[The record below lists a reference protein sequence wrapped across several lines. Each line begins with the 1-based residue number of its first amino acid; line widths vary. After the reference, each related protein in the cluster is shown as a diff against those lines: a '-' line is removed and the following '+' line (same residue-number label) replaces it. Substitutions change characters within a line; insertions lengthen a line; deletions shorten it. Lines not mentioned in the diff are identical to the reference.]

1 MVEPGELFFTDA
13 FQYEFSKDEYL
24 CFEITFSGCRIPYH
38 EESLLPAYILT
49 DCGWQYSKKLPFP
62 AMIGCDR
69 KVTEKI
75 CYLGD
80 SITQG
85 IGAVPNSYKHWTAL
99 LSEMIGYSDCSFW
112 NLGIGY
118 ARADDAATNGAWLYK
133 VKQNDIIFICLG
145 VNDMFRFSEA
155 QIIHSLNTIVDILH
169 KENKKIILQT
179 VPSFD
184 YDKENTEKWKA
195 VNSYILNT
203 LSLKVDF
210 VFNNVPYLCE
220 SIENS
225 NVAKYGGHPNNSGC
239 EVWG

>member
-69 KVTEKI
+69 KVTE
-75 CYLGD
+75 
-80 SITQG
+80 
-85 IGAVPNSYKHWTAL
+85 
-99 LSEMIGYSDCSFW
+99 
-112 NLGIGY
+112 
-118 ARADDAATNGAWLYK
+118 
-133 VKQNDIIFICLG
+133 
-145 VNDMFRFSEA
+145 
-155 QIIHSLNTIVDILH
+155 
-169 KENKKIILQT
+169 
-179 VPSFD
+179 
-184 YDKENTEKWKA
+184 
-195 VNSYILNT
+195 
-203 LSLKVDF
+203 SLKVDF